1 MKGYSI
7 DLMLR
12 YSIEKDTRIA
22 TFIMNCIRAGKF
34 YHEEMYAIFKS
45 IVKPYYE
52 QREIIRNS
60 KLQTA

>member
-1 MKGYSI
+1 MKGYSL

-12 YSIEKDTRIA
+12 YSIEKNTRIA
-22 TFIMNCIRAGKF
+22 TFIMNCIRQCKF
-34 YHEEMYAIFKS
+34 YHKEMYSIYFS

-52 QREIIRNS
+52 QKELIRNS